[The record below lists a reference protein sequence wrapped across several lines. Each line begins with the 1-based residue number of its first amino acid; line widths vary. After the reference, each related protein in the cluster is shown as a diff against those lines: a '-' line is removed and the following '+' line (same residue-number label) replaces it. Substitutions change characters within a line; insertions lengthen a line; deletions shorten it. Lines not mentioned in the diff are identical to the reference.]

1 MDQPIRTVMKK
12 NPLST
17 TAQTMATDALQLMKE
32 KGVNQLLVLEGQN
45 LVGVLA
51 LRDLVQAGIN

>member
-1 MDQPIRTVMKK
+1 
-12 NPLST
+12 
-17 TAQTMATDALQLMKE
+17 MKE